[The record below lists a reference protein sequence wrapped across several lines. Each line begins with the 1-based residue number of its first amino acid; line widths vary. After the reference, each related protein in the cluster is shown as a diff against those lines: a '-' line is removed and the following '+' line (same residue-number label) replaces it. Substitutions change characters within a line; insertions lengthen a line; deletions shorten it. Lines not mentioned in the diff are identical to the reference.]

1 MASSVHTIT
10 DETGTYIPASQR
22 PDGTW
27 RKARRVKEGYVP
39 QEEVPVFE
47 SRGRKWLNSRPTMP
61 PGMHHDP
68 DPPPEAKPEP
78 ETRSMSKSA
87 KKKEKRKQKKQE
99 RAADDSGRSVHEP
112 PDDISQKLA
121 DVSLSPALTAGDT
134 DAATQRTGRAPSAP
148 PDKRAKTLRKKLR
161 QMEELQ
167 AKIDSGELA
176 SPSKD
181 QLEKLARRAEVEEEL
196 EKLIAEFG
204 V

>member
-1 MASSVHTIT
+1 MASVQTVT

-47 SRGRKWLNSRPTMP
+47 SKGKKWVNSRPTLP
-61 PGMHHDP
+61 PGLNSDP
-68 DPPPEAKPEP
+68 DPPSELKLAP
-78 ETRSMSKSA
+78 ETKNLSKSA

-99 RAADDSGRSVHEP
+99 KAADEGHA
-112 PDDISQKLA
+112 SQEQTEEVSRKLA
-121 DVSLSPALTAGDT
+121 GVSLSSAGVGDT
-134 DAATQRTGRAPSAP
+134 DAAAAAQRTGRAPSAP
-148 PDKRAKTLRKKLR
+148 PDKRAKTLRKKIR
-161 QMEELQ
+161 QMEEIQ
-167 AKIDSGELA
+167 AKIDSGELE

-181 QLEKLARRAEVEEEL
+181 QLEKLSRRAEVEEEL
-196 EKLIAEFG
+196 ERLVAEFG